1 MSINN
6 NKKISKIEKSDLEK
20 DIEYDNVSTKE
31 KETKLSYI
39 EKKDPIYIMTLELE
53 KGKPEELKIYS
64 DSDPIQL
71 ASYFC
76 KKHNLDYNGLDYLK
90 EKIQTLLNQ
99 NNINLN
105 SSEKEEITNNSN
117 KISDNYKGNN
127 LNNQNKINVYNDLK
141 SPKQNKK
148 KINILDNKKERRNKS
163 SSKKQSHKCKAR
175 IENNENSDKI
185 FNKLYK
191 EIKYK
196 DIKNENRY
204 NNQLN
209 NKIKEISNLNN
220 NIYNSE
226 KINKNNNKINNYR
239 EYLNERN
246 RQLKLGREKELC
258 ELQKQIN
265 NNKNNMYFE
274 TRNDINNNS
283 IKNYKKKNYFF
294 NTNQNSKYKKEKT
307 DKKINNRISNI
318 LKEYEQK
325 YSFHPSI
332 NGNYK
337 TDLTFEQRQAF
348 YKNLYKKRKEELKN
362 LYLNSKKDENGYF
375 YFKPKLISK
384 SYYNEDYKNKNDIFN
399 KNYIYFKKYD
409 LDKEELFKKYYN
421 FKNEPIIYT
430 KKKNE
435 KIINET
441 KIKTFINLFKDLDSD
456 QDNFINGININITK
470 IPKNVYDIIE
480 PLLNELKEDNHSL
493 NKEEFLIAMDRLFDD
508 ISSIDRRI
516 IINAYSYGKH
526 YKKNKGLNINNSFI
540 IDNKYRSLTPN
551 CTYNNKL
558 RTTPHTNNN
567 TNKLAFKHYKKIK
580 QMFDDLNVK
589 NYDNYYCDYNNNS
602 DVKINKIENKIKNK
616 KSYFGIETNNND
628 ENFTYICNCTFNNYI
643 KKLN

>member
-6 NKKISKIEKSDLEK
+6 NKKISKIEKLDLEK
-20 DIEYDNVSTKE
+20 DIEYDNLSTKE

-99 NNINLN
+99 NNINLI

-117 KISDNYKGNN
+117 NINDN
-127 LNNQNKINVYNDLK
+127 LNYQNKINNDLK
-141 SPKQNKK
+141 SPKQNRK

-209 NKIKEISNLNN
+209 NKIREISNINN

-246 RQLKLGREKELC
+246 RQLKLGREKELSD
-258 ELQKQIN
+258 LQKQIN
-265 NNKNNMYFE
+265 NNKNII
-274 TRNDINNNS
+274 NDINNNS

-294 NTNQNSKYKKEKT
+294 NTNQNSKYKKEKI

-348 YKNLYKKRKEELKN
+348 FKNLYKKRKEELKN

-399 KNYIYFKKYD
+399 KNYIYFRKYD

-421 FKNEPIIYT
+421 IKNEPIIYT

-470 IPKNVYDIIE
+470 IPKNVYNIIE

-516 IINAYSYGKH
+516 IINAYSNGKQ
-526 YKKNKGLNINNSFI
+526 YKKNKGLNINNSFLNEN
-540 IDNKYRSLTPN
+540 NKYRSLTPN
-551 CTYNNKL
+551 CTYNNKV
-558 RTTPHTNNN
+558 RTTPCTNNN

-602 DVKINKIENKIKNK
+602 DVKINKIGNKIHNK
-616 KSYFGIETNNND
+616 KSYFGIETNIND

>member
-6 NKKISKIEKSDLEK
+6 NKKISKIEKLDLEK
-20 DIEYDNVSTKE
+20 DIEYDNLSTKE

-99 NNINLN
+99 NNINLI

-117 KISDNYKGNN
+117 NINDN
-127 LNNQNKINVYNDLK
+127 LNYQNKINNDLK

-209 NKIKEISNLNN
+209 NKIREISNINN

-246 RQLKLGREKELC
+246 RQLKLGREKELSD
-258 ELQKQIN
+258 LQKQIN
-265 NNKNNMYFE
+265 NNKNII
-274 TRNDINNNS
+274 NDINNNS

-399 KNYIYFKKYD
+399 KNYIYFRKYD

-421 FKNEPIIYT
+421 IKNEPIIYT

-470 IPKNVYDIIE
+470 IPKNVYNIIE

-516 IINAYSYGKH
+516 IINAYSNGKQ
-526 YKKNKGLNINNSFI
+526 YKKNKGLNINNSFLNEN
-540 IDNKYRSLTPN
+540 NKYRSLTPN
-551 CTYNNKL
+551 CTYNNKV
-558 RTTPHTNNN
+558 RTTPCTNNN

-602 DVKINKIENKIKNK
+602 DVKINKIGNKIHNK
-616 KSYFGIETNNND
+616 KSYFGIETNIND

>member
-6 NKKISKIEKSDLEK
+6 NKKISKIEKLDLEK
-20 DIEYDNVSTKE
+20 DIEYDNLSTKE

-99 NNINLN
+99 NNINLI
-105 SSEKEEITNNSN
+105 SSEKEEVTNNSN
-117 KISDNYKGNN
+117 NINDNYKGNN
-127 LNNQNKINVYNDLK
+127 LNYQNKINNDLK
-141 SPKQNKK
+141 SPKQNRK

-209 NKIKEISNLNN
+209 NKIREISNINN

-258 ELQKQIN
+258 DLQKQIN
-265 NNKNNMYFE
+265 NNKNII
-274 TRNDINNNS
+274 NDINNNS

-294 NTNQNSKYKKEKT
+294 NTNQNSKYKKEKI

-399 KNYIYFKKYD
+399 KNYIYFRKYD

-421 FKNEPIIYT
+421 IKNEPIIYT

-441 KIKTFINLFKDLDSD
+441 KMKTFINLFKDLDSD

-470 IPKNVYDIIE
+470 IPKNVYNIIE

-516 IINAYSYGKH
+516 IINAYSNGKQ
-526 YKKNKGLNINNSFI
+526 YKKNKGLNINNSFLNEN
-540 IDNKYRSLTPN
+540 NKYRSLTPN
-551 CTYNNKL
+551 CICNNKV
-558 RTTPHTNNN
+558 RTIPCTNNN

-602 DVKINKIENKIKNK
+602 DVKINKIGNKIHNK
-616 KSYFGIETNNND
+616 KSYFGIETNIND

>member
-1 MSINN
+1 M
-6 NKKISKIEKSDLEK
+6 
-20 DIEYDNVSTKE
+20 
-31 KETKLSYI
+31 
-39 EKKDPIYIMTLELE
+39 
-53 KGKPEELKIYS
+53 
-64 DSDPIQL
+64 
-71 ASYFC
+71 
-76 KKHNLDYNGLDYLK
+76 
-90 EKIQTLLNQ
+90 
-99 NNINLN
+99 
-105 SSEKEEITNNSN
+105 
-117 KISDNYKGNN
+117 NN
-127 LNNQNKINVYNDLK
+127 LNNQNKMNVYNDLK

-148 KINILDNKKERRNKS
+148 KINILNNKKIRRNKS

-204 NNQLN
+204 NNELN
-209 NKIKEISNLNN
+209 NKIKEISNINN

-258 ELQKQIN
+258 DLQKQIN
-265 NNKNNMYFE
+265 NNKNNIYFE
-274 TRNDINNNS
+274 SRNDINNNS

-384 SYYNEDYKNKNDIFN
+384 SYYNEDYKSKNDIFN

-421 FKNEPIIYT
+421 IKNEPIIYT
-430 KKKNE
+430 KKK
-435 KIINET
+435 K
-441 KIKTFINLFKDLDSD
+441 
-456 QDNFINGININITK
+456 
-470 IPKNVYDIIE
+470 
-480 PLLNELKEDNHSL
+480 
-493 NKEEFLIAMDRLFDD
+493 
-508 ISSIDRRI
+508 
-516 IINAYSYGKH
+516 
-526 YKKNKGLNINNSFI
+526 
-540 IDNKYRSLTPN
+540 
-551 CTYNNKL
+551 
-558 RTTPHTNNN
+558 
-567 TNKLAFKHYKKIK
+567 
-580 QMFDDLNVK
+580 
-589 NYDNYYCDYNNNS
+589 
-602 DVKINKIENKIKNK
+602 
-616 KSYFGIETNNND
+616 
-628 ENFTYICNCTFNNYI
+628 
-643 KKLN
+643 

>member
-6 NKKISKIEKSDLEK
+6 NKKISKIEKLDLEK
-20 DIEYDNVSTKE
+20 DIEYDNLSTKE

-76 KKHNLDYNGLDYLK
+76 KNDYNGLDYLK

-99 NNINLN
+99 NNINLI

-117 KISDNYKGNN
+117 NINDN
-127 LNNQNKINVYNDLK
+127 LNYQNKISNDLK
-141 SPKQNKK
+141 SPKQNRK

-209 NKIKEISNLNN
+209 NKIREISNINN

-226 KINKNNNKINNYR
+226 KINKNNNKINNYK

-258 ELQKQIN
+258 DLQKQIN
-265 NNKNNMYFE
+265 NNKNNIYFE
-274 TRNDINNNS
+274 SRNDINNNS

-384 SYYNEDYKNKNDIFN
+384 SYYNEDYKSKNDIFN

-421 FKNEPIIYT
+421 IKNEPIIYT

-456 QDNFINGININITK
+456 QDNSINGININITK

-516 IINAYSYGKH
+516 IINAYSKGKQ

-540 IDNKYRSLTPN
+540 NENNKYRSLTPN
-551 CTYNNKL
+551 CTWNNKV
-558 RTTPHTNNN
+558 RTTPCTNNN

-602 DVKINKIENKIKNK
+602 DVKVNKIGNKIHNK
-616 KSYFGIETNNND
+616 KSYFGIETNIND

-643 KKLN
+643 RKLN